1 MKSKAMI
8 VFIVASVICM
18 FVFATQTGFCGG
30 QKEQV
35 AGCEETHKDSVYS
48 ADGKVG
54 QVFEIL
60 LDSNPATS
68 SQWQLISSPD
78 EKILKFI
85 GSHYRPPITRMAGPS
100 GKAIWTFKALSP
112 GRAVI
117 AFGCLRPWE
126 KDRKPAKSVTVTI
139 NVR

>member
-1 MKSKAMI
+1 M
-8 VFIVASVICM
+8 VAAVMCLFMLGAS
-18 FVFATQTGFCGG
+18 TGFCGDEQKQIKG
-30 QKEQV
+30 CEKEQ
-35 AGCEETHKDSVYS
+35 KDSAYS

-60 LDSNPATS
+60 LDSNPAAS
-68 SQWQLISSPD
+68 SQWQVVSPPD
-78 EKILKFI
+78 EKVLKFM

-100 GKAIWTFKALSP
+100 GKAIWTFKAFSP

-117 AFGCLRPWE
+117 VFGCLRPGE
-126 KDRKPAKSVTVTI
+126 KDKKPTKTVTVTI

>member
-8 VFIVASVICM
+8 MFIVASAICM
-18 FVFATQTGFCGG
+18 FVLAAPTGFCGG
-30 QKEQV
+30 RKEQV
-35 AGCEETHKDSVYS
+35 AGCEKTHKDSAYS

-68 SQWQLISSPD
+68 SQWQLVSSPD
-78 EKILKFI
+78 EKVLKFI
-85 GSHYRPPITRMAGPS
+85 GSHYRPPITRMAGPG

-117 AFGCLRPWE
+117 VFGCLRPRE
-126 KDRKPAKSVTVTI
+126 KDGKPTKCITVTI